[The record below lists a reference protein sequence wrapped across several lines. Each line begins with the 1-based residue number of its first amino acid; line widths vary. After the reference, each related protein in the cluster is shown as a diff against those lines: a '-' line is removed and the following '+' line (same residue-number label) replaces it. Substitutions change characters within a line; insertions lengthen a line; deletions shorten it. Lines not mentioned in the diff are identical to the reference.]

1 MATVP
6 RRIVGSMVEAKACH
20 VTNLAECARRY
31 GSNSKTKRVQGVMTH
46 VEVVKNPTTNRTTTF
61 MTAAYDLGGTTIRPS
76 RLNIRSVKAVSPP
89 TAATV
94 PTATGTLLGSTDGDS
109 TTTEVTTP
117 PAPPEPTL
125 EAATN
130 ANTSSEEL
138 TDDVVGET
146 PPLMDENNNNLIA
159 NNNTALP
166 EADATAHDQEW
177 FVDDAAARLPVNG
190 NYHFRNWA
198 VKTRMGYMLG
208 RGGDHQNSYS
218 RIEYFLMLFPPPP
231 PPPPPPP
238 EQQQLI
244 LQLTNHELGMARK
257 TYTSAGEIVKF
268 FGVMLLATRFEFG
281 SRASLW
287 SNVTTNKYIPA
298 PSFGQTGMPR
308 KRFDDLWMCIRFSEQ
323 PPNRPS
329 EMTSEQY
336 RWRLVDDFVK
346 NFNEHRAQNFFP
358 SDEICVDESMSR
370 WYGQGGHWINHGL
383 PMYVAIDRK
392 PENGCEIQN
401 AACGR
406 SGVMLRLKIVKTA
419 EEENASAEADDD
431 GNNHGTNV
439 LKFLVEP
446 WVRTD
451 RCICADS
458 YFASVNAVTVMR
470 TMGLRFIGVVKTA
483 TKKFPMSYLSN
494 LELVQRGDY
503 KGLVARGTDGQPTML
518 SFVWMDRDQRYFVAS
533 ASSLDSGVPYSRNRW
548 RQVSLELDA
557 LPENV
562 ELTIPQPKAAEVY
575 YRTCGVIDQHNRH
588 RQDNLKTE
596 KKLQTKKWDM
606 RVNLTIFS
614 MIVVDTWLVYSQAT
628 GSTELQSEF
637 YVRLAEEL
645 IDNNIDSRP
654 QRQRNSGE
662 NGSDSNDESPV
673 MSRTGRVRA
682 GVSCHLTPT
691 KRRRRTA
698 GGELT
703 VQRLQG
709 RCIECGKKTTYLCS
723 ACMDKDDESKTPWLC
738 HTEKRPACFA
748 NHYKHTH
755 LETYE

>member
-1 MATVP
+1 
-6 RRIVGSMVEAKACH
+6 
-20 VTNLAECARRY
+20 
-31 GSNSKTKRVQGVMTH
+31 MTH

-61 MTAAYDLGGTTIRPS
+61 VTAAYDLGGTTIRPS

-146 PPLMDENNNNLIA
+146 PPLTDENNNNLIA

-218 RIEYFLMLFPPPP
+218 RIEYFLMLFPP
-231 PPPPPPP
+231 
-238 EQQQLI
+238 EQLQLI
-244 LQLTNHELGMARK
+244 LQLTNHKLGMARK

-298 PSFGQTGMPR
+298 PSFGQTGMPW

-346 NFNEHRAQNFFP
+346 NFNKHRAQNFFP

-458 YFASVNAVTVMR
+458 YFALVNAVTVMR

-575 YRTCGVIDQHNRH
+575 YRTCGVIDQHNCH
-588 RQDNLKTE
+588 RQDNLKTK
-596 KKLQTKKWDM
+596 KKLETKKWDM

-673 MSRTGRVRA
+673 MLRTGRVRA